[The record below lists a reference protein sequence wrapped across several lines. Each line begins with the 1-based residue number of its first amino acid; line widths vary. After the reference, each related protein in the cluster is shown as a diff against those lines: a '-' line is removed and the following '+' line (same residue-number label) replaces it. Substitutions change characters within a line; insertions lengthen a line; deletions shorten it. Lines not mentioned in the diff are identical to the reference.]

1 MTAFRWLFIAVI
13 KVLVAIFVRVKV
25 SGLERVPLD
34 GPVLLAINHINSAD
48 AFVLRSLIPRDTIG
62 WAKVEIWENPLLRPF
77 ARALNTIP
85 LRRGELDLR
94 SVRLALQ
101 ALEEGKVLGLAPE
114 GTRSWHG
121 RLQRGRPGLVFL
133 ALRAPEALILPA
145 ALYGQERFT
154 RNLLRLR
161 RTEVNVVFG
170 HGFRVNPGSAKA
182 TREVRQEMI
191 DEVMAQIAALL
202 PPAYRGVYSDLSAAA
217 ERYLQFPP
225 GAESNLQRAL
235 SSEPAQL
242 NSQEQDL

>member
-1 MTAFRWLFIAVI
+1 MTVFRRAFITVI
-13 KVLVAIFVRVKV
+13 RILVAIFVRVKV
-25 SGLERVPLD
+25 SGLERVPAS

-48 AFVLRSLIPRDTIG
+48 AFVLRSLMPRDIIG
-62 WAKVEIWENPLLRPF
+62 WAKVEIWENPILRPF

-101 ALEEGKVLGLAPE
+101 ALDEGMVLGLAPE

-133 ALRAPEALILPA
+133 ALRAPGALILPA

-154 RNLLRLR
+154 QNLLRLR
-161 RTEVNVVFG
+161 RTQVNVVFG
-170 HGFRVNPGSAKA
+170 HGFHLRPGDGKV
-182 TREVRQEMI
+182 TREMRQEMI
-191 DEVMAQIAALL
+191 DEIMMQIAALL
-202 PPAYRGVYSDLSAAA
+202 PPGYRSVYSDLSAAT

-225 GAESNLQRAL
+225 GTESNLQTTL
-235 SSEPAQL
+235 SSEATQL
-242 NSQEQDL
+242 NNRVQDD